1 MKILLFAN
9 TDWYLYNFRR
19 SFALALLDAG
29 HDVLLLSPE
38 GPYSE
43 KFRDI
48 GLRWL
53 PLPMKRRSLN
63 PLYEIASVLWLR
75 KLIRRE
81 CFDLVHGFTIKGA
94 VYGALAAKLARVQ
107 ARVCS
112 VDGLGYV
119 FATNDIKAKC
129 LRPLV
134 RMLLRFALSGDGTR
148 LILQNRDDVAFFE
161 NAGLVDCR
169 RVRKIRG
176 AGVDCIRFKK
186 GGKRVDGESM
196 RVLLAARLLWD
207 KGIGEYVEA
216 ARLLKAHGLK
226 VQMLLAGMPDSGNPD
241 TVTNE
246 IAQGWA
252 DEGLIEWLGHVSDM
266 AGLLATVHVV
276 VLPTAYREGLPTAL
290 IEGAACGL
298 PLVTTDMPGCREVV
312 THEVDGLIIPVR
324 NPVALAQAIIRL
336 HNDPI
341 LSARLGSAAQA
352 KALEQFDEK
361 IVIEQTIAVYN
372 ELTKI

>member
-1 MKILLFAN
+1 LKILLFAN